1 MSHLTL
7 QEVIERI
14 KETSLSANDQP
25 TTDNRTPAGQPHRPE
40 LYIPRITKGVANFI
54 FSA

>member
-7 QEVIERI
+7 QEVVERI
-14 KETSLSANDQP
+14 DKANPRAKDQP
-25 TTDNRTPAGQPHRPE
+25 TTDNRNPGQPHRPE
-40 LYIPRITKGVANFI
+40 LYIPGITRRVANFI